1 MIFKIIFFKGK
12 NSFYVKIFSDSFSS
26 ITFKVFTIYNI
37 RSIKK
42 LSSKWIESFLM
53 ERQQR
58 VCIGNCASG
67 YQNVISGV
75 PQGGV
80 LSGLLFS
87 LYINDLPLYV
97 KNVKISLYAD
107 DAKLYSAIKNQI
119 SINEMQEDLNR
130 MMKWCTDWRLT
141 LNPRKCY
148 QVQYNPRAVSRQFNP
163 VYKLGPNIILRKQQV
178 RDLGIIISENMK
190 YHDQVDEVCKR
201 AVREINRIRRSFV
214 SRSPDFIGGMYKLYV
229 RPHLEYCVEVWNPQY
244 QGDIIKMEKVQNK
257 MSKLMRL
264 GHRSTPIQR
273 NQALGITSHE
283 MRRLRGDVINMY
295 KHIDNEEMFNLRH
308 SDRTRGHAKMLAMP
322 RSSCNIKSHSFSMR
336 SLRFWNSLP
345 GYIVES
351 PNLNALKRNID
362 EYLYNL

>member
-1 MIFKIIFFKGK
+1 
-12 NSFYVKIFSDSFSS
+12 
-26 ITFKVFTIYNI
+26 
-37 RSIKK
+37 
-42 LSSKWIESFLM
+42 
-53 ERQQR
+53 
-58 VCIGNCASG
+58 
-67 YQNVISGV
+67 
-75 PQGGV
+75 
-80 LSGLLFS
+80 
-87 LYINDLPLYV
+87 
-97 KNVKISLYAD
+97 
-107 DAKLYSAIKNQI
+107 
-119 SINEMQEDLNR
+119 MQEDLNR